1 MLERDRSFPSA
12 RLYLYLPLQ
21 SGGVRGQKQKPCR
34 GQRPGQPEVLPGQ
47 QLGPLTKP
55 GRLGG
60 ASLPRK
66 PCQNPHFPQGSAETR
81 LVVLGAAAKHLPHTE
96 MTSSG
101 TLCFLTQESS
111 RGGRARLEIKRCQQ
125 SFVIRQNP
133 TALDSYLSGY
143 FFPHFP
149 LYLTLSEMTG
159 IQPKHPFFPIIFGN

>member
-1 MLERDRSFPSA
+1 M
-12 RLYLYLPLQ
+12 
-21 SGGVRGQKQKPCR
+21 QKPCR
-34 GQRPGQPEVLPGQ
+34 GQRPGQPQVLAGQ

-60 ASLPRK
+60 ASLPVK

-101 TLCFLTQESS
+101 TLCFLTQEST
-111 RGGRARLEIKRCQQ
+111 RGGRARLESKRCQQ

-133 TALDSYLSGY
+133 TDLHSVISLDI
-143 FFPHFP
+143 FFLISHC
-149 LYLTLSEMTG
+149 
-159 IQPKHPFFPIIFGN
+159 I